1 MSTWMGGQ
9 RWEVFLYLGG
19 ALLNGEVRFFLEM
32 I

>member
-19 ALLNGEVRFFLEM
+19 ALLNGEVRFLEM